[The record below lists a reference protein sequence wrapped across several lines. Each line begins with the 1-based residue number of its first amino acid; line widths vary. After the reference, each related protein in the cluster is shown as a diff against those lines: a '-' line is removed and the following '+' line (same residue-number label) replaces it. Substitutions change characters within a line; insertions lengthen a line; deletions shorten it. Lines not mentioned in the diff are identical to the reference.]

1 MRLIGI
7 PRAQIQA
14 GAVLTYDGKEVLCK
28 MCAENLPH
36 YIPASSDKVTLQTS
50 RSSSQP
56 PPSPSTRNQDA
67 MLNDRLSPDGASNT
81 LTKSEKL
88 SNYSKSGSDL
98 RQTTLTGKPNLDH
111 HPDSKLDAND
121 FPDGS
126 LTEMDVDHIV
136 RSRLGSEYSYVHIH
150 VPDVLS
156 SLRNLVHISFQLATY
171 LCVQKCIDV
180 CLLLKHCM

>member
-1 MRLIGI
+1 MTNFLMYTLFILGLLGI

-36 YIPASSDKVTLQTS
+36 YIPASSDKIALQAS

-56 PPSPSTRNQDA
+56 PPSPSTRNEDA
-67 MLNDRLSPDGASNT
+67 TLNDRLSPDGASNT

-88 SNYSKSGSDL
+88 SGYSKSGSDL
-98 RQTTLTGKPNLDH
+98 RQTTLTSKPL
-111 HPDSKLDAND
+111 DSKLDAND

-136 RSRLGSEYSYVHIH
+136 RSRLGSKHIQFYIYRH
-150 VPDVLS
+150 FYPRETPLFM
-156 SLRNLVHISFQLATY
+156 HT
-171 LCVQKCIDV
+171 LCHLICCIYFV
-180 CLLLKHCM
+180 YIEQ

>member
-1 MRLIGI
+1 MFDI

-28 MCAENLPH
+28 LCAENLPH
-36 YIPASSDKVTLQTS
+36 YIPASDKISMQTS

-56 PPSPSTRNQDA
+56 PPSPSTRNQDTT
-67 MLNDRLSPDGASNT
+67 LNDRLSPDGASNT

-88 SNYSKSGSDL
+88 GGYTKSGSEI
-98 RQTTLTGKPNLDH
+98 RQATLTAKSLDNH
-111 HPDSKLDAND
+111 HHNDSKLDAND

-136 RSRLGSEYSYVHIH
+136 RSRLGSEHSYIHMNQLVVVVH
-150 VPDVLS
+150 
-156 SLRNLVHISFQLATY
+156 
-171 LCVQKCIDV
+171 
-180 CLLLKHCM
+180 

>member
-1 MRLIGI
+1 
-7 PRAQIQA
+7 
-14 GAVLTYDGKEVLCK
+14 

-36 YIPASSDKVTLQTS
+36 YIPASSDKIALQTS

-88 SNYSKSGSDL
+88 SGYSKSGSDL
-98 RQTTLTGKPNLDH
+98 RQTTLTGKPNLDN

-136 RSRLGSEYSYVHIH
+136 RSRLGSEYSYIH
-150 VPDVLS
+150 SYTCIWHVVIILEKLCTYMLS
-156 SLRNLVHISFQLATY
+156 ICCIFCVSRKHWCLCTTETLYVVSLP
-171 LCVQKCIDV
+171 CVQI
-180 CLLLKHCM
+180 